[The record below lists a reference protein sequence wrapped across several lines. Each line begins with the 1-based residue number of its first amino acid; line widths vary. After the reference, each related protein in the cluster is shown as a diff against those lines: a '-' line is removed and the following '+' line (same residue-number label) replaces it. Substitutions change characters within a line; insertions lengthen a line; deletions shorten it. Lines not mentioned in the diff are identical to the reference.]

1 MELDEFRLML
11 ENSSVDLWTF
21 IDTAISVA
29 ILDHGNEL
37 LSRRD
42 AIVEKLYAP
51 LLCKNCNS
59 AGNCEDLETKII
71 RIKKLLENPNQ
82 SENCLVE
89 LLQTLAEMDINF
101 KVLEITDVGRHVNRL
116 RKHSSNEVR
125 RLVKLLIRRWK
136 DIVDEWVRLNT
147 QAEETGD
154 ANSPFQP
161 HLNNNFQER
170 APLYGIS
177 SNGSSSYCAHK
188 QSIENNNI
196 TPSSKRLQAH
206 HVGVLNKRTREVGF
220 LDVRKQKKL

>member
-29 ILDHGNEL
+29 ILDHENEL

-51 LLCKNCNS
+51 FLCKNCNS

-71 RIKKLLENPNQ
+71 RIKKLLEYPNQ

-89 LLQTLAEMDINF
+89 LLQTLAEIDISF

-125 RLVKLLIRRWK
+125 RLVKLLIRKWK
-136 DIVDEWVRLNT
+136 DIVDEWVTLNT
-147 QAEETGD
+147 PAEETGR
-154 ANSPFQP
+154 ASFSCGKITSP
-161 HLNNNFQER
+161 
-170 APLYGIS
+170 
-177 SNGSSSYCAHK
+177 
-188 QSIENNNI
+188 
-196 TPSSKRLQAH
+196 
-206 HVGVLNKRTREVGF
+206 
-220 LDVRKQKKL
+220 